1 MKTYS
6 NMKMQS
12 YDVRLID
19 DYYYVYLYLNEKE
32 EEQPVMGGPTESD
45 EKHTVYSYDYHE
57 FKEHKDN
64 IDIEDLKAHPNN
76 YIDYIPLADREEINL
91 ALDKLNLFAE
101 VINVEDKPTD
111 EEGNVVPL
119 KDGYKWVQKCVFVK
133 NKPVIQWKQVKE

>member
-1 MKTYS
+1 
-6 NMKMQS
+6 MKMQS

-32 EEQPVMGGPTESD
+32 EQPVMGVPTESD
-45 EKHTVYSYDYHE
+45 EKHTVYTYDYHE

-76 YIDYIPLADREEINL
+76 YIEYIPLADQVEINL

-101 VINVEDKPTD
+101 TINMEDKPTD

-133 NKPVIQWKQVKE
+133 NKPVIQWKQEKE

>member
-1 MKTYS
+1 MKAYS

-32 EEQPVMGGPTESD
+32 EQPVMGVPTESD
-45 EKHTVYSYDYHE
+45 EKHTVYTYDYHE

-76 YIDYIPLADREEINL
+76 YIEYIPLADQVEINL

-101 VINVEDKPTD
+101 TINMEDKPTD

-133 NKPVIQWKQVKE
+133 NKPVIQWKQEKE